1 MRELDV
7 EIPSQGLIETLRERI
22 AELEDLEARG
32 AATPDSCEMLVDLQ
46 ELLDE
51 TLQDVVGACWQDVA
65 LTRLD
70 LRERRPTRTFEMKI
84 KSAPWV
90 FVVHI
95 RMLTGRLARA

>member
-32 AATPDSCEMLVDLQ
+32 AATLDSCEILVDLR
-46 ELLDE
+46 ELLDK
-51 TLQDVVGACWQDVA
+51 TSNDVVRASWQDVA

-70 LRERRPTRTFEMKI
+70 LRERGVPPRPLR
-84 KSAPWV
+84 
-90 FVVHI
+90 
-95 RMLTGRLARA
+95 